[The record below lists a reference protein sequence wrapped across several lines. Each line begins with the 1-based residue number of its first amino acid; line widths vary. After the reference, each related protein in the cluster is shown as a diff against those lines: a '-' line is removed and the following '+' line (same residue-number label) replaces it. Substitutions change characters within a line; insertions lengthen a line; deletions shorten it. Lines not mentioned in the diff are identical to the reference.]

1 VTHEPLLMLERG
13 SFTVWPDHG
22 TSPRQANGNGSRALK
37 AFVTPRLPE
46 RFLCSYAPD
55 ERMQNCGLGAS
66 RPMSKLRILFGI
78 LERKKIIFS
87 LSTFLKKLFL
97 IP

>member
-1 VTHEPLLMLERG
+1 MNPTTSKQSLSVGRLH
-13 SFTVWPDHG
+13 WPDHG
-22 TSPRQANGNGSRALK
+22 TSPRQANGNRSRALK
-37 AFVTPRLPE
+37 ALVTQGLPE

-66 RPMSKLRILFGI
+66 RPMSKLRILLGI
-78 LERKKIIFS
+78 LERKKFIFS
-87 LSTFLKKLFL
+87 SLNFFEKLFL